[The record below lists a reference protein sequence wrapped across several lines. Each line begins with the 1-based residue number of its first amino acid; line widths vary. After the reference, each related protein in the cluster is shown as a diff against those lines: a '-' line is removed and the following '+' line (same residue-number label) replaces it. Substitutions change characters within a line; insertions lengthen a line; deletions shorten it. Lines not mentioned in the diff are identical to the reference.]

1 MSFPNFQNWKFG
13 LTVVN
18 IFKSVNQASAQQFRT
33 NFEKCSPQQF
43 SETDTYKV
51 PLLSF
56 CSSTDNTTSPWWE
69 VDLQVPVKVAYV
81 DIFIKNYDLFNER
94 LEVSDVL

>member
-1 MSFPNFQNWKFG
+1 MSFPNFQDWKFG
-13 LTVVN
+13 STGVNFKNVHPNNSPKLTL
-18 IFKSVNQASAQQFRT
+18 I
-33 NFEKCSPQQF
+33 
-43 SETDTYKV
+43 V
-51 PLLSF
+51 PPFSF